1 MNLFGWLHRDA
12 PRRLSTLSFIASMLA
27 ALPAAGDPTDDDLM
41 PEGEAE
47 AMAPHDVLGGGSLRF
62 VPGKGLEAKDA
73 EGKFTLKT
81 RVRAQFQYEVTKDL
95 GAEGDEADPMNRL
108 RMRRIR
114 VVFNGNAF
122 GKDNKYKF
130 EIDALSATPVLDY
143 YLDFVQLRDFS
154 IRIGQYKLAAN
165 RTRVI
170 SSGNLQMVDR
180 TILNA
185 EFTLDRDLG
194 IDFRSKDL
202 FGLDRLKYVLGVSMG
217 QGKNRPSVQD
227 FGNLYVARLE
237 YMPFGSFAD
246 YSMVDFKRTL
256 KPRLSIGAQY
266 SFFHKAERE
275 RGNLGDEFNDGG
287 TANFHIGYL
296 DAIFKYAGF
305 SATTEVAIRK
315 GERDVG
321 PITQD
326 DDGNPITPALPR
338 NGWGFMGQLGYL
350 IPRAPLEVAGRFAL
364 VHKLGDEGSLNNR
377 REAALGFNWYM
388 FQHPLKLQTDFAQLW
403 ESQFDQGE
411 FRFRAQLQASL

>member
-1 MNLFGWLHRDA
+1 MNLSSWPGRVR
-12 PRRLSTLSFIASMLA
+12 RRLSTLSFLACTIAATPALA
-27 ALPAAGDPTDDDLM
+27 ESSDDDLM

-47 AMAPHDVLGGGSLRF
+47 AMAPHDVLGGGSLKF

-81 RVRAQFQYEVTKDL
+81 RVRAQYQYELVKDM
-95 GAEGDEADPMNRL
+95 GAEGEEAEPMNRL

-114 VVFNGNAF
+114 IVFNGNAF
-122 GKDNKYKF
+122 GKKNKYKF
-130 EIDALSATPVLDY
+130 EVDALSSTPVLDY
-143 YLDFVQLRDFS
+143 YLDFTQLRDFTV
-154 IRIGQYKLAAN
+154 RIGQYKLASN

-217 QGKNRPSVQD
+217 QGKNNPSFQD

-266 SFFHKAERE
+266 SFFHKAAND
-275 RGNLGDEFNDGG
+275 RGNLGNAFNDGG
-287 TANFHIGYL
+287 TADFHIGYL

-305 SATTEVAIRK
+305 SATTEVAIRD
-315 GERDVG
+315 GRRDVG

-326 DDGNPITPALPR
+326 EDGNPITPDTPR
-338 NGWGFMGQLGYL
+338 NGWGFMGQMGYL

-364 VHKLGDEGSLNNR
+364 VHKLGDKGSLTNR
-377 REAALGFNWYM
+377 REAAVGFNWYL

-403 ESQFDQGE
+403 EQQFDEGE
-411 FRFRAQLQASL
+411 FRFRAQLQAAL